1 MYHGG
6 ITIKRMKGKDMI
18 RNLQKETKVQLID
31 RIKELEKSNE
41 GLTDALDYY
50 RARAKACAGATWT
63 VSMVFILFVIL
74 FIVTR

>member
-1 MYHGG
+1 
-6 ITIKRMKGKDMI
+6 MI
-18 RNLQKETKVQLID
+18 RNLQKQTKAELID
-31 RIKELEKSNE
+31 RIKEVEKANE

-50 RARAKACAGATWT
+50 RGRARATASMAWT

>member
-1 MYHGG
+1 
-6 ITIKRMKGKDMI
+6 MI

-31 RIKELEKSNE
+31 RIKELEKANE

-50 RARAKACAGATWT
+50 RSRAKASASAAWT